1 MHRGLPLVLIA
12 SLLGAAGAQGQ
23 QLASAVPDSPGPVTT
38 LDVAPTTLD
47 LKPGVAGLFYV
58 TNHGAHAVTVQI
70 EAMDWQQGDGRDRL
84 APSRLLLTSPPM
96 ARIAP
101 GGRQSVRVLARV
113 DAGHE
118 HAFRL
123 LVSQLP
129 DAAGESDGVHVL
141 LQFSVPVFAGH
152 DFTAQPRLRWLERDG
167 ALIAVNDGSQT
178 VKLEALRVNGDFRG
192 GLTYLLPGA
201 ARNLGTATPGAQ
213 IAVHEGRTNRDLSG
227 TVIQADSADAPW

>member
-1 MHRGLPLVLIA
+1 MHARLPALLIA
-12 SLLGAAGAQGQ
+12 GLLGAGP
-23 QLASAVPDSPGPVTT
+23 ASAQQMASAAPVAAPPVTT

-58 TNHGAHAVTVQI
+58 TNHGARPVTVQI
-70 EAMDWQQGDGRDRL
+70 EAMDWHQGDGRDRL
-84 APSRLLLTSPPM
+84 VPSTQLLTSPPM

-101 GGRQSVRVLARV
+101 GGRQSVRVMARV
-113 DAGHE
+113 DAGRE

-141 LQFSVPVFAGH
+141 LQFSVPVFVDH
-152 DFTAQPRLRWLERDG
+152 DPQVLPRLRWLERNG
-167 ALIAVNDGSQT
+167 ALIAVNDGPQT

-192 GLTYLLPGA
+192 GLSYLLPGA
-201 ARNLGTATPGAQ
+201 ARNLGPATPGARISAQ
-213 IAVHEGRTNRDLSG
+213 DGRSGRALSG
-227 TVIQADSADAPW
+227 TVMQADSADAPG